1 VDYHIHTSFSD
12 GFYSPHEV
20 ILAALKKC
28 IAKLCITDHYST
40 FKPGLTPP
48 ELESYFTTLKEFQTN
63 YSSKIE
69 IFVGIEVDVYSHDSF
84 NDLSSLD
91 WDLILFEY
99 VFSVPDWEKKFKKMI
114 KFKKNFPDYNI
125 GLAHTR
131 FSRVSE
137 SKLDYLL
144 NTIQRHD
151 IIIELNTYH
160 QNYNDRW
167 FAYLDEDFW
176 YSVGSDAHNLDNI
189 GKIGSALE
197 FLKRKNI
204 PFNRIIQI

>member
-1 VDYHIHTSFSD
+1 M
-12 GFYSPHEV
+12 
-20 ILAALKKC
+20 ILAAIKKGLT
-28 IAKLCITDHYST
+28 KLCVTDHYST
-40 FKPGLTPP
+40 FKPGLTPS
-48 ELESYFTTLKEFQTN
+48 ELESYFNTLKEYQTN
-63 YSSKIE
+63 YSSKIG
-69 IFVGIEVDVYSHDSF
+69 ILVGIEVDVYSHDSF
-84 NDLSSLD
+84 SDLSSLN

-137 SKLDYLL
+137 SKFDNIL
-144 NTIQRHD
+144 NVIQEHE
-151 IIIELNTYH
+151 IIIELNTNY

-176 YSVGSDAHNLDNI
+176 YSVGSDAHNLVQI
-189 GKIGSALE
+189 GKIDTALE
-197 FLKRKNI
+197 FLKSRYI
-204 PFNRIIQI
+204 PYNRITQI